1 MAGAIPSIQHLYDV
15 FFHHR
20 READWPMGYRSRRD
34 LVSNHALRLVPFS
47 GCRVVARSLDVR
59 AGGEWFS
66 LARGKLR
73 ISGLDAT
80 ALAGGVTDDRSTGDD
95 RRSIW
100 QRCFLF

>member
-1 MAGAIPSIQHLYDV
+1 MAGAVPSIQRLYAL
-15 FFHHR
+15 FFHHG

-34 LVSNHALRLVPFS
+34 LVLDHALRLVPFS
-47 GCRVVARSLDVR
+47 GCRVVARSLGVL

-66 LARGKLR
+66 FARGKLR

-80 ALAGGVTDDRSTGDD
+80 ALAAGVTDDRSTGDD

-100 QRCFLF
+100 